1 MKVADIPKVVKE
13 ELQKFEPYF
22 REQIQSPVPT
32 LSAVTNYVYRRKGK
46 QLRPLIVFLSA
57 KLNGAI
63 NEKTYVGATM
73 VELLHSATLM
83 HDDVVDEAFER
94 RGTFSVNALWRSKT
108 AVLAGDFLLSRGL
121 LIALEKGS
129 EDLLKII
136 SDAIRYMSEGELQ
149 QMEKA
154 QMLDTSEDIYFDI
167 INKKTASLIKSCA
180 IIGAVSVGANEE
192 HVLRMS
198 SFGHQL
204 GVAFQLR
211 DDVLD
216 YHKSGLTG
224 KAPGNDIKE
233 KKITLPLIHALNQV
247 SRKEQNQIVSLVQN
261 AKNNSKNIGL
271 VMNFV
276 EEKGGIDYANKITN
290 DFCEHAKESLKEYPD
305 SEVKTALLSLVDYVK
320 LREK

>member
-1 MKVADIPKVVKE
+1 MKVADIQKVIKE
-13 ELQKFEPYF
+13 ELQKFGPYF
-22 REQIQSPVPT
+22 REQMQSPVST

-57 KLNGAI
+57 KLNGTI
-63 NEKTYVGATM
+63 NERTYVGATM

-154 QMLDTSEDIYFDI
+154 QVLDTSEDTYFDI

-180 IIGAVSVGANEE
+180 TIGAISVGASEE
-192 HVLRMS
+192 HVLQMS

-224 KAPGNDIKE
+224 KTSGNDIKE

-247 SRKEQNQIVSLVQN
+247 NRKEQNRIVSLIQN
-261 AKNNSKNIGL
+261 AKNNPKNIGL

-290 DFCEHAKESLKEYPD
+290 DFCVHAKESLKEYPD